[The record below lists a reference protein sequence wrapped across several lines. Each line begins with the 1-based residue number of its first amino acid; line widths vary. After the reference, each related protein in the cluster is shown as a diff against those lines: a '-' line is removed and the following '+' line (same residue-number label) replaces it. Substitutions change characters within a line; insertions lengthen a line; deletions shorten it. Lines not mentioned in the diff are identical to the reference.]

1 MKKSFV
7 KIIIPLIVMT
17 LVTGGVFAASGSKVN
32 VDIYGKDLKEG
43 AAFIEDGVTYIALR
57 DAFESMGSTVKWDN
71 ETQTVTVEDPAR
83 ISNYYDRETYVNGA
97 IWQLSAEARACFYQ
111 AFSLA
116 YIRLDEEI
124 AKANTYSKPIAIIA
138 DIDDTLVDGV
148 MYTADVLQGGPWVND
163 AFAESLKSTA
173 CMALPGAVDFMN
185 YAKDNGVEVF
195 YITNRSADQFDITL
209 KQLEYLGFPNAKK
222 EYLQVLEG
230 TSNKDARRANVEAT
244 HEVVMLLGDNLGDFS
259 SAFERKL
266 GPVERRNLVD
276 DERFV
281 DLWGDKWII
290 LPNAVYGDFT
300 GAVTYHQSGLTDV
313 EKAQYIRELFD
324 YYKYTNTDRYKP
336 YQ

>member
-1 MKKSFV
+1 MKKSMLKV
-7 KIIIPLIVMT
+7 IVCLMVIA
-17 LVTGGVFAASGSKVN
+17 LATGGVFAAAGSTIDVT
-32 VDIYGKDLKEG
+32 IHGKALKDG
-43 AAFIEDGVTYIALR
+43 NYFVKDGVTYIALR
-57 DAFESMGSTVKWDN
+57 DAFEAMGNQVTWDQA
-71 ETQTVTVEDPAR
+71 TKTVTVEDPAR

-124 AKANTYSKPIAIIA
+124 AKAKSYSKPIAIVA

-148 MYTADVLQGGPWVND
+148 MYTADVLQGGPWTND
-163 AFAESLKSTA
+163 AFAESLKSTS
-173 CMALPGAVDFMN
+173 CLALPGAVEFMN
-185 YAKDNGVEVF
+185 YAKDKGVEVF

-209 KQLEYLGFPNAKK
+209 KQLEYLGFPNASEK
-222 EYLQVLEG
+222 YLQVMSSGSDKTE
-230 TSNKDARRANVEAT
+230 RRAKVEAT

-259 SAFERKL
+259 SAFERTL

-276 DERFV
+276 DDKYAE
-281 DLWGDKWII
+281 LWGDKWII

-300 GAVTYHQSGLTDV
+300 GAVTYKKSGLTDA
-313 EKAQYIRELFD
+313 EKAQHTRDLFD
-324 YYKYTNTDRYKP
+324 YYKYTNTEKYKA